1 MVEKDESGDK
11 SEPNAPQYR
20 LLDGLTVVF
29 AVAACL
35 GLFFYFSRPAE
46 NQAVVWFRLGMA
58 VVGSIGLVAV
68 SVLKMSRSRRS

>member
-1 MVEKDESGDK
+1 MAEWDERGEK
-11 SEPNAPQYR
+11 SEPNATQYG

-29 AVAACL
+29 AVAAFL

-58 VVGSIGLVAV
+58 IVGSIGLVAV

>member
-1 MVEKDESGDK
+1 MVDRNRRDEKG
-11 SEPNAPQYR
+11 EPQVTQYG

-35 GLFFYFSRPAE
+35 GLFFYFSRPAD
-46 NQAVVWFRLGMA
+46 NPAVVWFRLGMA
-58 VVGSIGLVAV
+58 IVGSIGLVAV

>member
-1 MVEKDESGDK
+1 MVQKDRHNEK
-11 SEPNAPQYR
+11 SEPEATQYG

-58 VVGSIGLVAV
+58 IVGSLGLVAV
-68 SVLKMSRSRRS
+68 SVLKMSRNRRP

>member
-1 MVEKDESGDK
+1 MVERDRRNDK
-11 SEPNAPQYR
+11 SEPAPTQYG
-20 LLDGLTVVF
+20 LLDGLTIVF
-29 AVAACL
+29 AVAAFL

-58 VVGSIGLVAV
+58 VFGSIGLVAV

>member
-1 MVEKDESGDK
+1 MVDKDRHDERR
-11 SEPNAPQYR
+11 EPEATQYG

-46 NQAVVWFRLGMA
+46 NQAVVWFRLGLA
-58 VVGSIGLVAV
+58 ILGSIGLVAV
-68 SVLKMSRSRRS
+68 SVLKMTRSRRS